1 MRTLPAASMALVLAL
16 IAVPA
21 GESAGEAR
29 PATNARDLCPR
40 GKVYR
45 GTPLDLFVKHADLHD
60 LFRLLGDVGRVNI
73 VIADG
78 VSGKTTLSLKRVPW
92 DQIVC
97 TVAASHKLDVRID
110 GNVVLVRRAAKP

>member
-1 MRTLPAASMALVLAL
+1 MRTLPAASIALVLAL
-16 IAVPA
+16 AVPA
-21 GESAGEAR
+21 GESAGEPR
-29 PATNARDLCPR
+29 PATNARDMCPR
-40 GKVYR
+40 GKVHR

-92 DQIVC
+92 DRIVC
-97 TVAASHKLDVRID
+97 TVAASHKLEVRID